1 MTVVLAGTNTGDDLW
16 VGGTAGR
23 GARALGKG
31 RGSSTRR
38 VGMGGEGDEN
48 DGMMKSYRKWENMSE
63 MIRDPEGVKGRGN
76 WEKMWSKLLSAWP
89 SQLQIAIAQAP
100 TADSVQ

>member
-1 MTVVLAGTNTGDDLW
+1 MAKFQHTSVEAGGGTLSALMTVGLAGTNTGDDLW

-38 VGMGGEGDEN
+38 VGMGGGGDEN
-48 DGMMKSYRKWENMSE
+48 DGMLK
-63 MIRDPEGVKGRGN
+63 VRGDG
-76 WEKMWSKLLSAWP
+76 K
-89 SQLQIAIAQAP
+89 I
-100 TADSVQ
+100 